1 MSQTTTRSRSRIS
14 AVPASWWRLVVGLVG
29 GVLVFAWAGGD
40 GYRAS
45 LIVVGCMYAL
55 VALGMYVPFVLAG
68 TLSMAYSAYAAIGG
82 YSVGLI
88 VANLGLPYP
97 LAWVIGPVVS
107 AALAVLLGWATRR
120 LSGFFLVAVTLLF
133 ANAFQSWVQTN
144 ELLGREAGIGGI
156 PALNFLGWEPD
167 KVQFSAI
174 AIGLLIL
181 ITVLVERL
189 RMSPWG
195 TVVQAIREV
204 PHAVEASGAR
214 VPRMQ
219 LVALAVG
226 GAIGSMAGSL
236 FIGSVLSINP
246 LTFTLTLVFI
256 ALFIPIVGGVGTAW
270 GCLLGAVVITHL
282 TLNVNALGTS
292 GMLVVAAGVLVIL
305 LVAPGGL
312 SGLGGSIWAL
322 AKRQYARIG
331 SRERR

>member
-1 MSQTTTRSRSRIS
+1 MSDVRVRSRLG
-14 AVPASWWRLVVGLVG
+14 AVSASWWRVVAGVVGGALILV
-29 GVLVFAWAGGD
+29 WAGGD

-82 YSVGLI
+82 YSVGLV

-97 LAWVIGPVVS
+97 LAWIIGPIVS
-107 AALAVLLGWATRR
+107 AALAVVLGWTTRR

-144 ELLGREAGIGGI
+144 PLLGREAGIGGI
-156 PALNFLGWEPD
+156 PAMSVLGWEPT
-167 KVQFSAI
+167 KVQFSVIAI
-174 AIGLLIL
+174 ALLL
-181 ITVLVERL
+181 VITLLVERL

-219 LVALAVG
+219 LVALAIG
-226 GAIGSMAGSL
+226 AAIGSMAGSL
-236 FIGSVLSINP
+236 FIGSVQSINP

-256 ALFIPIVGGVGTAW
+256 ALFIPIVGGVSTAW

-292 GMLVVAAGVLVIL
+292 GMLIVALGVLVIL

-312 SGLGGSIWAL
+312 TGLGGSVWRLI
-322 AKRQYARIG
+322 KRQAGRIG
-331 SRERR
+331 SRDRS